1 MGELTGQQN
10 GNIDLTPAIGLDY
23 VITQSLK
30 FLSKKIEFGAKN
42 MDFSPG
48 CLADK
53 QLFDGV

>member
-42 MDFSPG
+42 EDVSPG
-48 CLADK
+48 CLLDI
-53 QLFDGV
+53 DVVGS